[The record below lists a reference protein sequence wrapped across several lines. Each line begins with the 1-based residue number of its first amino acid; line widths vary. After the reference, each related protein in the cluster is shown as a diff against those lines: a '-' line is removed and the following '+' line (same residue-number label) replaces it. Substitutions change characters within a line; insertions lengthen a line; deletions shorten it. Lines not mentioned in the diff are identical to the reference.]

1 MDLEHL
7 YDYQKYAILYVDDE
21 EMSLKYFTRAFRN
34 KFRIYSAANARD
46 GYRLLEQHRDEI
58 SLVMTDQ
65 RMPGEK
71 GVQFLERA
79 RQLHPRAIRILTT
92 AYSDLDVAIEAVN
105 SGAIYKYAT
114 KPWDVPQLET
124 TLKRA
129 LEFFMVQQDRDLLL
143 KEKLSALHRM
153 MIADRVLTLGIVA
166 ARLGDHVRNS
176 LVAVRTFLEL
186 APDKLLEEKK
196 DSSEELR
203 NPNFWKEFYGHA
215 QNQIRRITEL
225 LTDLVDAT
233 GKQPAPTIQAL
244 DLRDAAAMAVE
255 KLEARF
261 AEKGITVA
269 NEIPSDLSPLIIEV
283 ESFQRLLDLLLKDEI
298 ISLPNSSRVTINA
311 RLQHDT
317 SEEELELEIGDNGPG
332 LPHDALRSIFDPFF
346 LFTDDR
352 QEIGINLM
360 ACYFL
365 VYHLGGRVEVQSEEG
380 RGAVFK
386 LIFPKRPKAAASTQE
401 DEVFISKVLMNDAL
415 WERLIT
421 GY

>member
-1 MDLEHL
+1 MEMENF
-7 YDYQKYAILYVDDE
+7 YDYQKFAILYVDDE

-34 KFRIYSAANARD
+34 KFRILSAANARD

-92 AYSDLDVAIEAVN
+92 AYSDLEVAIEAVN

-114 KPWDVPQLET
+114 KPWDVPQLEA

-129 LEFFMVQQDRDLLL
+129 LEFFMVQRDRDLLL
-143 KEKLSALHRM
+143 REKLSALHRM

-176 LVAVRTFLEL
+176 LVAVRTFLDL
-186 APDKLLEEKK
+186 APDKLLEEKM
-196 DSSEELR
+196 DTEQIQ
-203 NPNFWKEFYGHA
+203 NPNFWKDFYGHA

-225 LTDLVDAT
+225 LTDLVSAT
-233 GKQPAPTIQAL
+233 GKSHSPSIQAVQL
-244 DLRDAAAMAVE
+244 HETVTKCVA
-255 KLEARF
+255 KLATRL
-261 AEKGITVA
+261 AEKGITVV
-269 NEIPSDLSPLIIEV
+269 NQVPSELSPLVVEF

-298 ISLPNSSRVTINA
+298 ISLPDGSHIFLSA
-311 RLQHDT
+311 RLRSGD
-317 SEEELELEIGDNGPG
+317 EEEVEIEVRDDGPG
-332 LPHDALRSIFDPFF
+332 LPREALRSVFDPFF
-346 LFTDDR
+346 LFTDNH

-360 ACYFL
+360 ACYFM
-365 VYHLGGRVEVQSEEG
+365 VYHLGGRIEAESEEG
-380 RGAVFK
+380 QGATFK
-386 LIFPKRPKAAASTQE
+386 LIFPRRPKAASPSKEEEA
-401 DEVFISKVLMNDAL
+401 FIAKVLMNDAL